1 MDALETE
8 RLLLEPWSEDTRA
21 DFTTV
26 VADPRVMRYI
36 GDGSTWTRE
45 RADEVFSRQLDHWR
59 QHGFG
64 WRAATLKMTEVWVG
78 FIGLN
83 YVARKPPRSTTKLR
97 LRSAGGSAPSV
108 WHQGYATEGALAL
121 RDETFERVGLDCI
134 IGRHRPANVASGR
147 IMERLGMTF
156 ERDAVGRYGEVVS
169 DLRARSTSLAQP

>member
-1 MDALETE
+1 M
-8 RLLLEPWSEDTRA
+8 
-21 DFTTV
+21 
-26 VADPRVMRYI
+26 
-36 GDGSTWTRE
+36 
-45 RADEVFSRQLDHWR
+45 
-59 QHGFG
+59 
-64 WRAATLKMTEVWVG
+64 
-78 FIGLN
+78 
-83 YVARKPPRSTTKLR
+83 
-97 LRSAGGSAPSV
+97 AGGDAEDDRSLGRLHRAQLRCPEATEIDDKAEVEIGWWISPSV